1 MYHNGDFTQYN
12 LSSRLNIFNLKDK
25 FSLYTDAGI
34 GIINSTS
41 TRSFISDDVV
51 FLENEV
57 ESIKTDIGFGVRYN
71 YNDIISFNI
80 DRSFNRVADDGFDG
94 WDDGTGND
102 KFVFTSIGI
111 SYRLSKKKVSVDS
124 LITRTNW

>member
-25 FSLYTDAGI
+25 FSLYTDIGI

-71 YNDIISFNI
+71 YNDHFI
-80 DRSFNRVADDGFDG
+80 
-94 WDDGTGND
+94 
-102 KFVFTSIGI
+102 
-111 SYRLSKKKVSVDS
+111 
-124 LITRTNW
+124 